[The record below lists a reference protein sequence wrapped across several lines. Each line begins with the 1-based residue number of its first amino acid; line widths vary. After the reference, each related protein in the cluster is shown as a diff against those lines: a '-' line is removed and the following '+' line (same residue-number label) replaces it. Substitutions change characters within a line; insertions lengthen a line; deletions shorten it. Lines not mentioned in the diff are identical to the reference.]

1 MTPFGLN
8 STGMGVRGRL
18 LTKVDFAIG
27 MYVSMISDIKTE
39 PSLVYVHFNC
49 NKMSNTRHLLLF
61 SKDNTS
67 QYVSKR
73 NKRPLR
79 GFFKRRQK
87 VVENP

>member
-27 MYVSMISDIKTE
+27 MYVCMISDIKMKLAE
-39 PSLVYVHFNC
+39 FR
-49 NKMSNTRHLLLF
+49 SNVMVIKCLTRHLLLL

-73 NKRPLR
+73 NKRPLK